1 MSPPSRH
8 VSAHP
13 THTHLL
19 VFDVTEQRFLF
30 ASSAACLQRWW
41 RRSCSFLTAGTQ
53 QKSPKNPGNRREFLT
68 SLRIKRPE
76 AGFLLHP
83 TVIRWLMWDFH
94 HDHYILLLRIS
105 KKVVMLFIWDL
116 STPGVLLDLATRF
129 LLCTSL
135 INADRSAAIQQQYF
149 TRRLMANGLTENW
162 RLEAVAVW
170 AANTMRN
177 LIEDVSKCCKKKK
190 NPV

>member
-1 MSPPSRH
+1 MLQSWTKYGAHKLTPKCGASFAGILEERLLKATRIFMDEDGSRSKQTRKGGGGLHLNVGMELPGAMSPPSRH

-19 VFDVTEQRFLF
+19 VFDLTEQRFLF

-83 TVIRWLMWDFH
+83 TVIR
-94 HDHYILLLRIS
+94 
-105 KKVVMLFIWDL
+105 
-116 STPGVLLDLATRF
+116 
-129 LLCTSL
+129 
-135 INADRSAAIQQQYF
+135 
-149 TRRLMANGLTENW
+149 
-162 RLEAVAVW
+162 
-170 AANTMRN
+170 
-177 LIEDVSKCCKKKK
+177 
-190 NPV
+190 